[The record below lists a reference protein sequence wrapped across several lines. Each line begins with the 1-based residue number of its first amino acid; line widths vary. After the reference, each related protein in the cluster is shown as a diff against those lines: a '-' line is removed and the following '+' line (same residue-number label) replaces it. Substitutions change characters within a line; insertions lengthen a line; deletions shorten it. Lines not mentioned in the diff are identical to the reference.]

1 MLAARPIRVAAGSAV
16 PASAPPRPQI
26 LAYLKQHATPDAQ
39 AGVASLSEQ
48 LGVLAHQL
56 AQWAKRVPKVKP
68 MLADLLV
75 RLKASRLRFIY

>member
-1 MLAARPIRVAAGSAV
+1 MLAARLMRVAVGSAV

-26 LAYLKQHATPDAQ
+26 LAYLEQLATPDTQ
-39 AGVASLSEQ
+39 VGVAALSEQ
-48 LGVLAHQL
+48 LAVLAHQL